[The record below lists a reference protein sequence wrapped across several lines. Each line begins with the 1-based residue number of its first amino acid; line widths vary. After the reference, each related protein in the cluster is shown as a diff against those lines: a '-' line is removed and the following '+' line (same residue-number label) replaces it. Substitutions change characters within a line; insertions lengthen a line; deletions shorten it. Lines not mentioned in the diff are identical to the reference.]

1 MVLVSISSCCRFNS
15 EVFCPFLK
23 KFPKDGVKKLL
34 VQMEK
39 QKLVYEEK
47 ALVALQKATQEKTE
61 ALSKAET
68 LQVKYLAKY
77 LLTQII
83 NNHNVFN

>member
-1 MVLVSISSCCRFNS
+1 MM
-15 EVFCPFLK
+15 
-23 KFPKDGVKKLL
+23 

-39 QKLVYEEK
+39 QKVVYEEK

-68 LQVKYLAKY
+68 LQVKTGLFRVFALQCVTLKAAPV
-77 LLTQII
+77 LLLKPETSLSITRMR
-83 NNHNVFN
+83 